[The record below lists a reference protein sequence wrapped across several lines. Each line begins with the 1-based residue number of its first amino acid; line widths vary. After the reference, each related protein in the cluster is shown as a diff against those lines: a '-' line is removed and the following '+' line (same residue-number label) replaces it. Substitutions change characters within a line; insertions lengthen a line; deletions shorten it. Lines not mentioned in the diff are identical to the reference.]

1 MPALFDYFNRSNGSC
16 AIEDENLPAR
26 QNERRPQASYCQ
38 RETIHRPN
46 RIMIVV
52 IITIGSQELSTTEFG
67 CHVADMVEMG
77 VHDRW
82 MIMTGSGSRVNVLKR
97 SYKKCQHECQTSL

>member
-1 MPALFDYFNRSNGSC
+1 MSALFDYFNWSDCRGGSEE
-16 AIEDENLPAR
+16 EDLSAR
-26 QNERRPQASYCQ
+26 QNEWRPSGGNCQ
-38 RETIHRPN
+38 RETVDRPN

-97 SYKKCQHECQTSL
+97 SY